1 MNKCEKKKKYESHN
15 FDEFAVLKACYYN
28 QTAFQG
34 GGGEEGG
41 CERVLSASLF
51 NCT

>member
-1 MNKCEKKKKYESHN
+1 MWKKKKYESHN
-15 FDEFAVLKACYYN
+15 VEEFAVLKAYHY

-34 GGGEEGG
+34 SGGEEGG
-41 CERVLSASLF
+41 CERVLSASLY